1 MYKILICDDETDI
14 RNALNIY
21 LSAQGYETV
30 LCANGQEALDE
41 VAKGEIGLVLLD
53 IMMPVMDGITV
64 LSQLRKTSNVP
75 VILLTA
81 KGEDTDK
88 VLGLDVGADDYITKP
103 FNPMEV
109 LARVKSQLRRYLQL
123 GAAVTPTTELHCGPV
138 SIDDRSKTVTV
149 DGDLVSLTP
158 TEYEILKL
166 FLTHPGQVFSMT
178 EIYRQVWKEAP
189 LGAEGT
195 VAVHIRHLREKIEI
209 DPANPRC
216 LKVVWGQGYKFVST

>member
-138 SIDDRSKTVTV
+138 SMDDRSKTVTV
-149 DGDLVSLTP
+149 DGDPVSLTP

-178 EIYRQVWKEAP
+178 EIYRQIWKEAP